1 MTHQG
6 APIAT
11 RTTEH
16 PHHLPL
22 ADFAALIGTDP
33 VRGLTADEAAHRLAV
48 DGPNELLE
56 RPGPSIWQLVLAQF
70 NNFLVYLLLAAAAI
84 SLLLREFIDASAI
97 LSIVALNA
105 VLGVVQ
111 EARANKAMAALK
123 RMASPTARVV
133 RGGSILELPSR
144 DLVQGDVVLLEAGN
158 YVPADLRLV
167 EAVNL
172 RIEEAALTGESQP
185 VEKDAS
191 VTLPPEAPLGDRLN
205 SAYMGTL
212 LVYGR
217 GRGIVSA
224 TGMRAEIGKIA
235 TMLQAVEEGPT
246 PLQERLAQLGKLLGT
261 GCLIVAGIILAIGV
275 GRIVISGE
283 GSVAEQLVDLL
294 LTAISLAIA
303 AVPEGLPAI
312 VTVALAI
319 GMQRMARRHAL
330 IRKLPA
336 VETLGSASFICSDKT
351 GTLTQNEMMAVRLY
365 AGGRLYDV
373 TGRGYQPIGEI
384 LQDGT
389 GAASPESDHALAQ
402 LLRCGLL
409 CNDSSLEPAPPDGE
423 MEEGQRAWRMVGDP
437 TEGAL
442 VVLAAKAGLWR
453 DEQDRA
459 YPRLAEVPFDST
471 RKRMITLHPD
481 PQSGR
486 SIAYL
491 KGGPD
496 VVLDLCDAILE
507 DGEVVPLTDDMRE
520 AVSLHNEEM
529 ASDALRVLGFAYHT
543 LDAIPDR
550 PNPAQIE
557 QGCVF
562 LGLVGMIDA
571 ARPEVKDAI
580 QVCRTAGIRPVM
592 ITGDFL
598 LTGVAIAKELALLRP
613 GARAITGADLD
624 KLDDEEFLAQVEDID
639 VYARVSP
646 AHKVRIVDAL
656 KANGEVVAMTGDGV
670 NDAPAI
676 KRADIGVAMG
686 ITGTDVAKGTADMVL
701 TDDNYASIVSAVE
714 QGRIIYANI
723 RKFVYYL
730 ISCNLA
736 EILIIFI
743 PTAFGRLLFPNIERA
758 VLSPLAPIQLL
769 WLNLITD
776 GAPALALGTEK
787 GDPDTMEQQPRPP
800 KEPIINK
807 SMRWGVVIQ
816 TIAITAVT
824 LTAYAIGLHHNEI
837 YAETMAFL
845 TLSLSELLRAFTA
858 RSEHYPILK
867 IGLFTNKWMNLAVL
881 FSLTLL
887 ILVVYVPFLNP
898 IFSTVPLTWIEWRFI
913 LPLLLLPSL
922 AAEAGKYIITGRA
935 QRRLAAN

>member
-1 MTHQG
+1 MTNQG

-22 ADFAALIGTDP
+22 SDFAALIGTDP

-185 VEKDAS
+185 VEKDAA
-191 VTLPPEAPLGDRLN
+191 VTLPPEAPLGDRIN

-529 ASDALRVLGFAYHT
+529 ASDALRVLGFASRA
-543 LDAIPDR
+543 LDAIPER
-550 PNPAQIE
+550 PDPAQIE

-656 KANGEVVAMTGDGV
+656 MQRGHVVAMTGDGV
-670 NDAPAI
+670 NDAPAL

-686 ITGTDVAKGTADMVL
+686 ITGTDVTKETAEMVL
-701 TDDNYASIVSAVE
+701 TNDNFASIVAAVE
-714 QGRIIYANI
+714 EGRIIYSNI

-730 ISCNLA
+730 LSANLG
-736 EILIIFI
+736 EVLIVFVSMVVGLPLPLRPIH
-743 PTAFGRLLFPNIERA
+743 LLT
-758 VLSPLAPIQLL
+758 
-769 WLNLITD
+769 LNLLTD
-776 GAPALALGTEK
+776 GAPALALGVEK
-787 GDPDTMEQQPRPP
+787 GDPDIMHRPPRPP
-800 KEPIINK
+800 SEDILNTE
-807 SMRWGVVIQ
+807 MRWLIAVQAVAFATASLIAFVIALNVYPAEDHRMAQ
-816 TIAITAVT
+816 TISFATVVC
-824 LTAYAIGLHHNEI
+824 GEI
-837 YAETMAFL
+837 
-845 TLSLSELLRAFTA
+845 LRAYSA
-858 RSEHYPILK
+858 RSERWSLWA
-867 IGLFTNKWMNLAVL
+867 IGIFSNRFMMLAS
-881 FSLTLL
+881 FASIL
-887 ILVVYVPFLNP
+887 ILLLSMYVPFLQP
-898 IFSTVPLTWIEWRFI
+898 IFDTTP
-913 LPLLLLPSL
+913 LPLEAWYIVAPLSFVSIV
-922 AAEAGKYIITGRA
+922 AAELGKAFLRWRSPSPQA
-935 QRRLAAN
+935 RRQGAPS